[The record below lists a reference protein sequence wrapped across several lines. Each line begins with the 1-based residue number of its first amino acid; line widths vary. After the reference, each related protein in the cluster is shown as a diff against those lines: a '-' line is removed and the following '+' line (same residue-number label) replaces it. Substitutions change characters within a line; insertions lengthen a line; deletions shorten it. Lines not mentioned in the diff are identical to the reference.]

1 MKNVPGK
8 QVSRHCQLESHFQAM
23 TLGPEPLA
31 QVSEMSQQT
40 GLMLKAGFSNRI
52 NFQNNQ
58 LEIQQQSVVID
69 RVLCAS
75 SSCP

>member
-1 MKNVPGK
+1 
-8 QVSRHCQLESHFQAM
+8 M